1 MPRAANMIPLAA
13 RNFGPLTIERVLA
26 GMAFLLVPL
35 ALFAAKAVAPLF
47 VITAVLVL
55 ALSFD
60 ARRIRALLMQP
71 VALAL
76 AACLVLATASAFWSI
91 EPAAS
96 LRSTA
101 VLALTFFGGLAL
113 ADTVSGLDEA
123 QRKNLFLG
131 IFAGGVLALA
141 LIFFESATNAFLT
154 RAIQTAKD
162 NSVAPGKNL
171 MPELNSGMSVLALF
185 VWPWLLALN
194 NRYGKTVMLLAL
206 LVCVGAILLSNAD
219 TPALALVAGLLVA
232 GLSFVSRKAVLS
244 LFAALMIVGV
254 TLAPLVPGMLP
265 NPHTEAQAYSGLSN
279 SGVHRLAIWR
289 TVAEHISEGP
299 VLGIGMN
306 ATRYLYSHADRVVQ
320 VYASDDPQ
328 KKWGNLS
335 EPIPLH
341 AHNGVLQIWLELG
354 GVGAFLFAGMFF
366 MVMWR
371 IRQGFDD
378 GPATAA
384 RLGMLTSGIIMFSL
398 SFGPWQGW
406 WQAAIWLSITL
417 MSVTAATDKEGEAG

>member
-1 MPRAANMIPLAA
+1 MTPLPA
-13 RNFGPLTIERVLA
+13 RSFGPLTIERVLA
-26 GMAFLLVPL
+26 GVALLLVPL
-35 ALFAAKAVAPLF
+35 ALFAPKAVAPLF
-47 VITAVLVL
+47 IITVVLVL

-60 ARRIRALLMQP
+60 VRRIRGLLMQP

-76 AACLVLATASAFWSI
+76 AGCLVFATASAFWSI

-101 VLALTFFGGLAL
+101 VLALTFICGLFL
-113 ADTVSGLDEA
+113 ADTVSGLDER
-123 QRKNLFLG
+123 QRMSLFRG
-131 IFAGGVLALA
+131 ILAGGVLALA
-141 LIFFESATNAFLT
+141 LVFFERATNTFLT
-154 RAIQTAKD
+154 RAILTAKD
-162 NSVAPGKNL
+162 ITAAPGKD
-171 MPELNSGMSVLALF
+171 MMSELNSGMSVLALF

-194 NRYGKTVMLLAL
+194 NRYGKTVMILAL
-206 LVCVGAILLSNAD
+206 LVCVGAIVLSNAD
-219 TPALALVAGLLVA
+219 TPVLALVAGLLVA

-244 LFAALMIVGV
+244 LFAVLMIVGV

-320 VYASDDPQ
+320 EFASDDPQ
-328 KKWGNLS
+328 KKWANLS

-354 GVGAFLFAGMFF
+354 VVGALLFAGVLL
-366 MVMWR
+366 MVMLR

-378 GPATAA
+378 GAATAA
-384 RLGMLTSGIIMFSL
+384 RLAMLTSGIITFSL
-398 SFGPWQGW
+398 SFGPWQSW
-406 WQAAIWLSITL
+406 WQAAIWLSIAV
-417 MSVTAATDKEGEAG
+417 MSATRATRKEGAVR

>member
-1 MPRAANMIPLAA
+1 MTPLPI
-13 RNFGPLTIERVLA
+13 RSFSPFTIERVLA

-35 ALFAAKAVAPLF
+35 ALFAGKAVAPLF
-47 VITAVLVL
+47 VITVVLVL

-76 AACLVLATASAFWSI
+76 AACLLLATASAFWSN

-96 LRSTA
+96 LRSAA
-101 VLALTFFGGLAL
+101 VMALTFFGGLL
-113 ADTVSGLDEA
+113 LTDTVSRLDER
-123 QRKNLFLG
+123 QRKSFFLG
-131 IFAGGVLALA
+131 ILAGGVLALA
-141 LIFFESATNAFLT
+141 LIFFERATNGFIT

-162 NSVAPGKNL
+162 NTFAPNANMMSG
-171 MPELNSGMSVLALF
+171 LNSGMSVLALF
-185 VWPWLLALN
+185 VWPWLLVLK
-194 NRYGKTVMLLAL
+194 NRYGTAVMFLGLLL
-206 LVCVGAILLSNAD
+206 CVGAIFLSNAD
-219 TPALALVAGLLVA
+219 TPALAFVAGLLVA
-232 GLSFVSRKAVLS
+232 GLSFVSRKAVLA

-265 NPHTEAQAYSGLSN
+265 NPHTEAKAYSGLSN

-289 TVAEHISEGP
+289 TVAEHITKAP

-306 ATRYLYSHADRVVQ
+306 ATRYLYSHGDRVVQ
-320 VYASDDPQ
+320 DFATDDPL
-328 KKWGNLS
+328 KKWSNLS

-354 GVGAFLFAGMFF
+354 GVGAFLFAGMLL
-366 MVMWR
+366 MVLWR
-371 IRQGFDD
+371 IRQGLDD
-378 GPATAA
+378 GAATAA
-384 RLGMLTSGIIMFSL
+384 RLAMLTSGIITFSL

-406 WQAAIWLSITL
+406 WQATIWLSIAV
-417 MSVTAATDKEGEAG
+417 MSATGATDKEGEAR